1 MGAPLAV
8 NSLTSLA
15 FDNGTRKATTAFLCV
30 LLSAVL
36 SELKRKLVADE
47 LLILSFLLAMRF
59 SPHSHSERPPFD
71 KSKAF
76 LRLSLRHVWRPSSA
90 GPN

>member
-15 FDNGTRKATTAFLCV
+15 FDNGTRKATKHFFVCYP
-30 LLSAVL
+30 SAVL
-36 SELKRKLVADE
+36 SELKRKVVAE